1 MLLTPR
7 PGGAPG
13 NSKAAAFA
21 RVVKLRAA
29 DTIKTNEKLLE
40 VKTNE

>member
-7 PGGAPG
+7 PGGVPG
-13 NSKAAAFA
+13 VLRAAAFPIA
-21 RVVKLRAA
+21 VKLRAA
-29 DTIKTNEKLLE
+29 DTIITNEKLLE